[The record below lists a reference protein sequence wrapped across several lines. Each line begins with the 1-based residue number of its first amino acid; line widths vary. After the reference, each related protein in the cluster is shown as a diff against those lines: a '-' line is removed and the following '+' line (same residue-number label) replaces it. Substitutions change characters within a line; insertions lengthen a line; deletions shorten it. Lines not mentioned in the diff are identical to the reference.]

1 MNPRVKDVKPNSDY
15 TLTLTFKNGEVKIY
29 DVKPF
34 LNKGVFIEL
43 QDLALFSSVKPFYG
57 SIQWQNGQD
66 ICPDTLYIDGVSV
79 DDDEIPKELNF
90 DYSKARPNR
99 FADYAE
105 SRGASGEN
113 LLKFAGTISPE
124 DLEEMRK
131 TIEEGCENI
140 ASSEWDFDDKVA
152 LQILEE
158 IEDIAMLNAMKDINQ
173 TETVSENEVF
183 QILNSVSEKPEAE
196 IRKKN
201 DTSNHAII

>member
-1 MNPRVKDVKPNSDY
+1 MNPHVKDVRPNPDY
-15 TLTLTFKNGEVKIY
+15 THTLTFKNGENKIY
-29 DVKPF
+29 DVKP
-34 LNKGVFIEL
+34 LLDKGVFIEL
-43 QDLALFSSVKPFYG
+43 QDMALFNSVKPFLG
-57 SIQWQNGQD
+57 SIQWENGQD
-66 ICPDTLYIDGVSV
+66 ICPDTLYLDGESV
-79 DDDEIPKELNF
+79 DHNDMPEELDF

-99 FADYAE
+99 FVDYAE

-196 IRKKN
+196 NTQKN